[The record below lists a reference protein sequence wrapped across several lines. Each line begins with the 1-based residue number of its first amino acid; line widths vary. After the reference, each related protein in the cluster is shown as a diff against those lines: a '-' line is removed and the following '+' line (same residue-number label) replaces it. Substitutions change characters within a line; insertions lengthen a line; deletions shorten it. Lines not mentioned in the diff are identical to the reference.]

1 MQPLALSIWFAAII
15 CAPAAAAQTPPQLEL
30 PVACEIGAA
39 CVVQNYVDQDPGPGA
54 QDYACGPLSYD
65 GHKGTDIRVA
75 GRPEM
80 AAGVAVLAAAPGVVR
95 AVRAGQADRA
105 GGRAGAP
112 ASQAGPEAGNAVV
125 VDHGG
130 GWESQYSHLRRG
142 SVAVAAGQRVAAGAR
157 LGLIGWSGRAEFP
170 HVEFALRHR
179 GRTVDPFTGA
189 AAGNGCGRGGAPM
202 WSPAAQA
209 ALAYQ
214 AGGLLRAGFAAEA
227 PGLARALDGDYDG
240 APTTPVGAQA
250 PALVFWAVA
259 WGLREGD
266 RETIRLIA
274 PDGRVLAEGD
284 SALPRN
290 KAQWL
295 RYIGKK
301 KKGAGFPPGRYRGEY
316 RVERTTDGRKRIV
329 VEVVRVLELR

>member
-1 MQPLALSIWFAAII
+1 MRPLALSTYFAAII
-15 CAPAAAAQTPPQLEL
+15 FAQTAGAQAPPQLEL
-30 PVACEIGAA
+30 PVACAIGAA

-54 QDYACGPLSYD
+54 RDHACGTLSYD

-75 GRPEM
+75 GQPEM

-95 AVRAGQADRA
+95 ALRDGEADGA
-105 GGRAGAP
+105 GGRAGAD
-112 ASQAGPEAGNAVV
+112 AGNAVV
-125 VDHGG
+125 LDHGG

-142 SVAVAAGQRVAAGAR
+142 SVAVAVGERVAAGTR

-170 HVEFALRHR
+170 HLEFALRHQ
-179 GRTVDPFTGA
+179 GRAIDPFTGA
-189 AAGNGCGRGGAPM
+189 AAGSGCGRGGAPL

-227 PGLARALDGDYDG
+227 PGLARALDGAYD
-240 APTTPVGAQA
+240 APPNTQS

-259 WGLREGD
+259 WGLRQGD
-266 RETIRLIA
+266 RETIRLFA
-274 PDGRVLAEGD
+274 PDGRVLAEDRGE
-284 SALPRN
+284 LPRN

-295 RYIGKK
+295 RYLGKK
-301 KKGAGFPPGRYRGEY
+301 NKGAGFPPGRYRGEY
-316 RVERTTDGRKRIV
+316 RVTRDTETV

>member
-1 MQPLALSIWFAAII
+1 MAMRSLVSSALVFLLTVG
-15 CAPAAAAQTPPQLEL
+15 AAAAADAVSAPILEL
-30 PVACEIGAA
+30 PVACQIGAA

-54 QDYACGPLSYD
+54 RDHTCGPLSYD

-95 AVRAGQADRA
+95 ALRDGEADRA
-105 GGRAGAP
+105 

-125 VDHGG
+125 LDHGG
-130 GWESQYSHLRRG
+130 GWESQYSHLRQG
-142 SVAVAAGQRVAAGAR
+142 SVAVATGQRVAAGAR

-170 HVEFALRHR
+170 HVEFALRHH
-179 GRTVDPFTGA
+179 GRAIDPFTGGP
-189 AAGNGCGRGGAPM
+189 AGGGCESGGAPL

-209 ALAYQ
+209 ALAYR

-227 PGLARALDGDYDG
+227 PKLRPALDGAYDV
-240 APTTPVGAQA
+240 ATTDSS
-250 PALVFWAVA
+250 ALVFWAVS
-259 WGLREGD
+259 WGLRGGD
-266 RETIRLIA
+266 RETIRLVG
-274 PDGRVLAEGD
+274 PDGQTLREAE

-290 KAQWL
+290 KAQWI
-295 RYIGKK
+295 RYIGNRSS
-301 KKGAGFPPGRYRGEY
+301 GAGFPPGRYRGEY
-316 RVERTTDGRKRIV
+316 RVTREAEEGDEIV

>member
-1 MQPLALSIWFAAII
+1 MPAIALRSLAFSVLALPLAV
-15 CAPAAAAQTPPQLEL
+15 AAAAAADAVSAPILEL
-30 PVACEIGAA
+30 PVACQIGAA

-54 QDYACGPLSYD
+54 ADHTCGPLSYD

-80 AAGVAVLAAAPGVVR
+80 VAGVAVLAAAPGVVR
-95 AVRAGQADRA
+95 VAHDGNADV
-105 GGRAGAP
+105 P
-112 ASQAGPEAGNAVV
+112 TSLTGPDAGNAVV
-125 VDHGG
+125 LDHAG
-130 GWESQYSHLRRG
+130 GWESQYSHLRQG
-142 SVAVAAGQRVAAGAR
+142 SVSVATGQRVTAGTR

-179 GRTVDPFTGA
+179 GRAIDPFTGA
-189 AAGNGCGRGGAPM
+189 PAGGGCGREPAPL
-202 WSPAAQA
+202 WSPAAQD

-227 PGLARALDGDYDG
+227 PELARALDSAYD
-240 APTTPVGAQA
+240 APLNTQA

-266 RETIRLIA
+266 REFFRLIA
-274 PDGRVLAEGD
+274 PDGRVLAERSG
-284 SALPRN
+284 ALPRN

-301 KKGAGFPPGRYRGEY
+301 RNGAGFPPGRYRGEY
-316 RVERTTDGRKRIV
+316 RVTRETGGHRVTVVAISRTV
-329 VEVVRVLELR
+329 ELR